1 MSQRKK
7 IALVGAGNIGGE
19 LAALAAR
26 QELGDVWLFDIPEKL
41 GLAQGKALD
50 LEQNGAV
57 LGYDA
62 AIRGTA
68 DWDDLAGSDVVIV
81 TAGIPRKPGMSRDD
95 LLSVNLKII
104 RSVAGN
110 LRTRCPNAFVIV
122 VSNPLDAMVYAMK
135 EVTGFPPERVVGMAG
150 VLDSARL
157 QLFLAQAA
165 GVAVKDVRAMVLGGH
180 GDTMVPVPS
189 YCTINGIPVRQ
200 LVSADKLTAIFER
213 TRNGGAEVVKLMG
226 TSAYYAPAASAIQM
240 ARAFLH
246 DEKRLI
252 PCAAFLRGEYGYQD
266 LYIGVPVILG
276 GSGVEKVVEIALE
289 PGEKQMLDN
298 SAKAVRELIE
308 ASKRLLVCRNAVADL
323 PASPGPEAI
332 IRALGSPIVHS
343 CRTPRARR
351 TRGRAPISRRTSF
364 SLVAR
369 ARYGG
374 HGQRAHSPRSVDGS
388 PGFT

>member
-41 GLAQGKALD
+41 GVAQGKALD

-62 AIRGTA
+62 SIRGTSN
-68 DWDDLAGSDVVIV
+68 WDDLTGADVVIV
-81 TAGIPRKPGMSRDD
+81 TAGVPRKPGMSRDD
-95 LLSVNLKII
+95 LLSINLKII
-104 RSVAGN
+104 RSVAEN

-135 EVTGFPPERVVGMAG
+135 ETTGFPPERVVGMAG
-150 VLDSARL
+150 ILDSARL

-189 YCTINGIPVRQ
+189 YCTVNGIPVRQ
-200 LVSADKLTAIFER
+200 LVAADKLAAIIER
-213 TRNGGAEVVKLMG
+213 TRNGGAELVKLMG

-246 DEKRLI
+246 DEKRLV
-252 PCAAFLRGEYGYQD
+252 PCAAYLRGEYGYQD
-266 LYIGVPVILG
+266 LYIGVPAILG
-276 GSGVEKVVEIALE
+276 GKGVEKIVEIALD
-289 PGEKQMLDN
+289 PSEKQMLDN
-298 SAKAVRELIE
+298 SAKAVRDLIE
-308 ASKRLLVCRNAVADL
+308 ASKNL
-323 PASPGPEAI
+323 
-332 IRALGSPIVHS
+332 
-343 CRTPRARR
+343 
-351 TRGRAPISRRTSF
+351 
-364 SLVAR
+364 
-369 ARYGG
+369 
-374 HGQRAHSPRSVDGS
+374 
-388 PGFT
+388 

>member
-7 IALVGAGNIGGE
+7 ISLVGAGNIGGE

-26 QELGDVWLFDIPEKL
+26 QELGDVCLFDIPDKL

-68 DWDDLAGSDVVIV
+68 NWDDLAGSDVVIV
-81 TAGIPRKPGMSRDD
+81 SAGVPRKPGMSRDD
-95 LLSVNLKII
+95 LLSINLKII
-104 RSVAGN
+104 RSVAEN
-110 LRTRCPNAFVIV
+110 LRTRCPGAFVIV

-135 EVTGFPPERVVGMAG
+135 EGTGFPPERVVGMAG
-150 VLDSARL
+150 ILDSARL

-200 LVSADKLTAIFER
+200 LVAADKLAAIIER

-226 TSAYYAPAASAIQM
+226 TSAYYAPASSAIQM
-240 ARAFLH
+240 ARAYLH

-252 PCAAFLRGEYGYQD
+252 PCAAYLRGEYGYKD

-276 GSGVEKVVEIALE
+276 GKGVEKIVEITLDDA
-289 PGEKQMLDN
+289 EKLMLDN
-298 SAKAVRELIE
+298 SAKAVRELLE
-308 ASKRLLVCRNAVADL
+308 ASKRL
-323 PASPGPEAI
+323 
-332 IRALGSPIVHS
+332 
-343 CRTPRARR
+343 
-351 TRGRAPISRRTSF
+351 
-364 SLVAR
+364 
-369 ARYGG
+369 
-374 HGQRAHSPRSVDGS
+374 
-388 PGFT
+388 